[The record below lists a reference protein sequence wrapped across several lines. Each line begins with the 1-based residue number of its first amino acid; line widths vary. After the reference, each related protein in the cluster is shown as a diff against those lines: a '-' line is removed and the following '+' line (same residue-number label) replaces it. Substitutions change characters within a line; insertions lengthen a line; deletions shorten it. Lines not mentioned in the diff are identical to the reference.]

1 MISDEGMAKVLSE
14 PDEPEDSARLALLNA
29 KLTGADIAA
38 PAEPDWERVVK
49 EGIER
54 ALKQQ
59 TEQTQQRQIHEREW
73 EAYMCELDSQEPEM
87 AEAGPPPDDGEMDEM
102 VEEQRARY
110 LTLLPGATAEL
121 LTDYVVW
128 YLIHSTTTVEEERDA
143 WARRTWQQKGPY
155 RPAAEAEQLPER
167 WKPLTREGETRWSLE
182 RNAAAAG
189 FFDVDDYLQ
198 WRQDGGTV
206 A

>member
-1 MISDEGMAKVLSE
+1 
-14 PDEPEDSARLALLNA
+14 
-29 KLTGADIAA
+29 
-38 PAEPDWERVVK
+38 
-49 EGIER
+49 
-54 ALKQQ
+54 
-59 TEQTQQRQIHEREW
+59 
-73 EAYMCELDSQEPEM
+73 
-87 AEAGPPPDDGEMDEM
+87 
-102 VEEQRARY
+102 
-110 LTLLPGATAEL
+110 
-121 LTDYVVW
+121 
-128 YLIHSTTTVEEERDA
+128 A

-167 WKPLTREGETRWSLE
+167 WKPLVREGETRWSLE